1 MRIIAGRWKG
11 HRLRPLKG
19 RDIRPTTD
27 RVREAWMSAMGG
39 RMDGLR
45 VVDLFAGSGALGL
58 ETLSRGADHVVFV
71 ERARSSLKVLE
82 ANVATLGAGDE
93 VTVVGDDAFHW
104 LRRLDADPGAFD
116 LALADPP
123 YGTGDAGRLVEAF
136 LARPFARELWV
147 EHPWRESLP
156 DGAAAR
162 TRRYG
167 DTALTHFTA
176 AT

>member
-11 HRLRPLKG
+11 HALKPLKG
-19 RDIRPTTD
+19 RGIRPTTD

-58 ETLSRGADHVVFV
+58 ETLSRGAEHVVFV

-82 ANVATLGAGDE
+82 ANVAHLGAGED
-93 VTVVGDDAFHW
+93 VTVVADDVHRW
-104 LRRLDADPGAFD
+104 VRRVEAGSFD

-123 YGTGDAGRLVEAF
+123 YGTGDAQILLEAF
-136 LARPFARELWV
+136 RGVPFARELWL
-147 EHPWRESLP
+147 EHPWREQIPLGP
-156 DGAAAR
+156 ADR

-167 DTALTHFTA
+167 DTALTVITA
-176 AT
+176 NE

>member
-11 HRLRPLKG
+11 HRLKALKG

-27 RVREAWMSAMGG
+27 RVRESWMSAMGG

-45 VVDLFAGSGALGL
+45 VLDLFAGSGALGL

-71 ERARSSLKVLE
+71 ERVRGSLRVLE
-82 ANVATLGAGDE
+82 ANVALLGVGGD
-93 VTVVGDDAFHW
+93 VTVVADDVHHF
-104 LRRLDADPGAFD
+104 LRRVEPGVFD
-116 LALADPP
+116 VALADPP
-123 YGTGDAGRLVEAF
+123 YGTGDAQRLVDTF
-136 LARPFARELWV
+136 RTSPFARELWV

-156 DGAAAR
+156 LGPDDR

-167 DTALTHFTA
+167 DTALTLIVA
-176 AT
+176 KP